1 MKEQV
6 ILREFQ
12 EMDRKPLE
20 DVIRKTWKYDELTG
34 PKTAKKL
41 AEVYLNSCLAN
52 QTYVQVA
59 VLDGVPVGVI
69 MGKNIKTYRCPLRYR
84 IRQLLSVLS
93 LYLTKEGRRISNI
106 FGRINGIDQKLLK
119 NSAKKYEGEIAFF
132 AVDPR
137 FRGSGIGKML
147 FQKMRAYME
156 REKIRSF
163 FLFTD
168 TSCSYEFYEHQ
179 GMKRRQQHMD
189 SFEIRNQTVEMKF
202 FLYESQ

>member
-69 MGKNIKTYRCPLRYR
+69 MGKI
-84 IRQLLSVLS
+84 
-93 LYLTKEGRRISNI
+93 
-106 FGRINGIDQKLLK
+106 
-119 NSAKKYEGEIAFF
+119 
-132 AVDPR
+132 
-137 FRGSGIGKML
+137 
-147 FQKMRAYME
+147 
-156 REKIRSF
+156 
-163 FLFTD
+163 
-168 TSCSYEFYEHQ
+168 
-179 GMKRRQQHMD
+179 
-189 SFEIRNQTVEMKF
+189 
-202 FLYESQ
+202 